1 MITSRTA
8 DKHRNYAMELGVNEY
23 FGKPYREDD
32 LLAAISGFVNKE
44 ATVAN

>member
-8 DKHRNYAMELGVNEY
+8 DKHRNYAKELGVNEY

-32 LLAAISGFVNKE
+32 LMAAIVHFIDAEQTVKE
-44 ATVAN
+44 